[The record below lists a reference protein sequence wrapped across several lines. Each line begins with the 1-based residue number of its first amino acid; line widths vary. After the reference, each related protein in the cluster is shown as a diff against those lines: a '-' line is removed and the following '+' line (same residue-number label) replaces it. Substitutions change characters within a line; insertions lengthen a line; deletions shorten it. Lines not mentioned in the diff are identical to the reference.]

1 MTPLEIDGCK
11 VVFGGGSFAELD
23 GYLSENAAR
32 ISKTVIL
39 CGVFRQIAVEFGK
52 RSAAEHDFAAV
63 YFKGCHKGFFS
74 LVKFIL
80 KRMKAFFFMPAVSVQ
95 KYKFVE

>member
-39 CGVFRQIAVEFGK
+39 CDTNSHEHCLPLMAENLPSLTDYEIIEVEPGEENK
-52 RSAAEHDFAAV
+52 LIPRTRPP
-63 YFKGCHKGFFS
+63 
-74 LVKFIL
+74 LVTI
-80 KRMKAFFFMPAVSVQ
+80 
-95 KYKFVE
+95 